1 MAKYDSEANYRQ
13 RVRRALALGLTP
25 PKRQKRFTAPVPDPE
40 AERKER
46 EALLRLKEEREAR
59 HRRSV
64 EHQREYNRM
73 WRRKHRGYKG
83 GPQDP
88 AGKFVA
94 GVVAR
99 IAHEDG
105 IAQDAVME
113 RFLETG
119 AVDFLIR
126 GFRGCHKAKCPIGV
140 GLMRAG
146 VHAVRF
152 FLDREGA
159 SLI

>member
-13 RVRRALALGLTP
+13 RVKRALALGLKP
-25 PKRQKRFTAPVPDPE
+25 PKRQKRFAVPVPDPE

-46 EALLRLKEEREAR
+46 EALLRLKAEREER
-59 HRRSV
+59 HRRAV

-94 GVVAR
+94 TVVAQ
-99 IAHEDG
+99 IAQEDG
-105 IAQDAVME
+105 IAPDEAME
-113 RFLETG
+113 RFLEAG

-126 GFRGCHKAKCPIGV
+126 GFRGCRPGKGPV
-140 GLMRAG
+140 TLGLTRAA